1 MPTPRGSDP
10 PFGDLLI
17 IKSLKLENFRNLA
30 QVEVAPHPRLNLF
43 FGPNGAGKTSV
54 LEALVV
60 LSRGRSFRT
69 TVAAELIGRTGPTF
83 RIFAHGEDEAGRD
96 QRLGLERS
104 GKRWRGRR
112 NGRDLSQLSELTRSL
127 PVVLMEPDSHLLVS
141 GAPEVRRKFLDW
153 GMFHVKQEYLDVWRR
168 YSQALKQRNAALR
181 QQQSGV
187 LDSLDAVVAD
197 QGSRLSELRQAHAAA
212 VAEKLQLTLE
222 TLHAG
227 IAGIDIEYQP
237 GWAGES
243 LAEVLRRNRGRDMER
258 GLTTHGPH
266 RADLGLRCGDASA
279 RSILSRGEQKLL
291 AAALL
296 LTQADLLAG
305 LGERPVLLLDDLASE
320 FDEAHYARV
329 LGRAVASGAQ
339 VWLTGT
345 RGQRPGEHCA
355 MFHVEQGQVLEHA

>member
-1 MPTPRGSDP
+1 M
-10 PFGDLLI
+10 I

-30 QVEVAPHPRLNLF
+30 LVEVTPHPRLNLF

-83 RIFAHGEDEAGRD
+83 QIFAHGEDQAGRD

-112 NGRDLSQLSELTRSL
+112 NGRDLSQLSELTRCL

-141 GAPEVRRKFLDW
+141 GSPEVRRKFLDW
-153 GMFHVKQEYLDVWRR
+153 GMFHVKQEFLDVWRR
-168 YSQALKQRNAALR
+168 YALALKQRNAALR
-181 QQQSGV
+181 VQQTEV

-197 QGSRLSELRQAHAAA
+197 QGGRLSGLRQAHASA
-212 VAEKLQLTLE
+212 VAEKLQITLE
-222 TLHAG
+222 ALNAG
-227 IAGIDIEYQP
+227 IAEIDIEYHR
-237 GWAGES
+237 GWTGEN
-243 LAEVLRRNRGRDMER
+243 LDEVLRRNRGRDLER
-258 GLTTHGPH
+258 GLTTQGPH
-266 RADLGLRCGDASA
+266 RADLSLRCGEASA

-320 FDEAHYARV
+320 FDETRYGRV

-345 RGQRPGEHCA
+345 RRRRPGKDCA
-355 MFHVEQGQVLEHA
+355 MFHVEQGRVAEEP